1 MALQVRAE
9 DVKDVASRSAAWE
22 AALGDNLADR
32 WEDMGPRERA
42 SLLRRMAILD
52 ESEFIAELAAARARG
67 EPLSTDVEWRTRELF
82 TDMAEEFI
90 SSNKTELAADI
101 PGWNREALY
110 SRVREVVST
119 FSLDQICEYVL
130 LHADEYLQT
139 TGREGNWA
147 GSSEMA
153 ALSSV
158 LQRPVQAYGNNWVSQ
173 DEVKLE
179 QADGDEWK
187 ILPYFEAT
195 CYAEARGDAIRVFQT
210 HGGGHYQ
217 MLS

>member
-1 MALQVRAE
+1 
-9 DVKDVASRSAAWE
+9 
-22 AALGDNLADR
+22 
-32 WEDMGPRERA
+32 
-42 SLLRRMAILD
+42 MAILD

-67 EPLSTDVEWRTRELF
+67 EPLSADVEWRTRELF

-110 SRVREVVST
+110 TRVREVVST
-119 FSLDQICEYVL
+119 FSLDQICDYVL

-173 DEVKLE
+173 DEIKLE